1 MAGLAIGSMVKEERK
16 VILNPAASQVA
27 DSGG

>member
-1 MAGLAIGSMVKEERK
+1 MAGLAIGSMVEEESK

-27 DSGG
+27 DFCG